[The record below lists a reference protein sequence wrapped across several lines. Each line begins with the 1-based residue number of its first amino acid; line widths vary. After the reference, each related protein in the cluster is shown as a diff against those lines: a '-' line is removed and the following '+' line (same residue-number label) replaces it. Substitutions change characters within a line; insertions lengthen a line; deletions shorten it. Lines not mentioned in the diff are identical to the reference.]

1 LAGGFDLR
9 RKVMIKRILP
19 LLLIAVS
26 SPHAASAASAPAV
39 PDGAALRAEMC
50 FSWRLWEGPLA
61 ACLGEM
67 RGAATDAERQAVARR
82 FHPDYRLPAGTPGE
96 FGRPPRNAGMTQQP
110 R

>member
-1 LAGGFDLR
+1 MGFDMG
-9 RKVMIKRILP
+9 RKVMMKKILP

-50 FSWRLWEGPLA
+50 FSWRLWEGLLA
-61 ACLGEM
+61 ECLGDM

-82 FHPDYRLPAGTPGE
+82 FHPDYRLPAGAPGV
-96 FGRPPRNAGMTQQP
+96 FDRPPRNTGMAQQP